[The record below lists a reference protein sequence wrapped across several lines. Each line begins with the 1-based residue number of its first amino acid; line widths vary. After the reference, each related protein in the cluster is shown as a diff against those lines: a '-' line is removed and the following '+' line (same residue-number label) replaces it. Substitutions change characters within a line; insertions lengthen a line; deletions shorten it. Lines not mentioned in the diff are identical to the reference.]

1 MRYGAANEK
10 KRYLLKIILAALA
23 VFLVYVAVA
32 DVKPTLT
39 HVEKIVP
46 NAVNK

>member
-1 MRYGAANEK
+1 MRYRGSNEK
-10 KRYLLKIILAALA
+10 KHYLMKVVLLALVA
-23 VFLVYVAVA
+23 FLVYVAVA
-32 DVKPTLT
+32 DVKPIIT